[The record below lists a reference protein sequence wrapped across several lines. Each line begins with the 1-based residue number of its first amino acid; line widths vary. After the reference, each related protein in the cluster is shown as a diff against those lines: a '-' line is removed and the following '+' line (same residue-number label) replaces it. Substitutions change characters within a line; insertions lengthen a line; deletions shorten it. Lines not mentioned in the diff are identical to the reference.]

1 MEIANRIAN
10 LSTAIFSEMEELR
23 IEEEKKGTKM
33 INLSIGSPDLPP
45 PPHVVQALVEGVADP
60 SNYGYALTKGMTELR
75 HSISK
80 YYLERFNVVLD
91 PEEEVLSLMGS
102 QDGLA
107 HIYLAFL
114 NQGDW
119 ALIPDPGY
127 PIYSFGVHLA
137 GGQIYFMPLY
147 KENSFL
153 PDLTQIPKEIAL
165 KAKIMMLNYPNNPNA
180 AVANEDFYQEVVEFA
195 KKYNILVCHD
205 IAYAELAFDGYK
217 PISFLSIPGA
227 RDIGVEMYSVSKSFN
242 MAGCRLGC
250 IVGNRNALKALE
262 TIKSNIDYG
271 IFKPVQMAA
280 KAALEGSNEWTQQL
294 ADVYAERRDVLVDG
308 LNSLGWD
315 VDKPKASM
323 FVWAPI
329 PNNYKSS
336 KEFAVDLL
344 KKTGVVVVPGS
355 AFGIQGDRYVRFAL
369 VCSKEKLQKAIAI
382 IGKYYNLKV

>member
-1 MEIANRIAN
+1 MELANRIAN
-10 LSTAIFSEMEELR
+10 LSTAIFSEMEKLR
-23 IEEEKKGTKM
+23 IEEEKKGKKI

-45 PPHVVQALVEGVADP
+45 PPHVMQALVEGVSNPD
-60 SNYGYALTKGMTELR
+60 NYGYALTKGMTELR
-75 HSISK
+75 NSISK

-91 PEEEVLSLMGS
+91 PEQEVLSLMGS

-137 GGQIYFMPLY
+137 GGQIYSMPLY
-147 KENSFL
+147 KENDFL

-180 AVANEDFYQEVVEFA
+180 AIANENFYQKVVEFA
-195 KKYNILVCHD
+195 KEYNILVCHD

-227 RDIGVEMYSVSKSFN
+227 REIGVEMYSVSKSFN

-280 KAALEGSNEWTQQL
+280 KAALEGSNKWTKQL
-294 ADVYAERRDVLVDG
+294 ADTYAERRDVLVDG

-329 PNNYKSS
+329 PNSYKSS

-355 AFGIQGDRYVRFAL
+355 AFGTQGDRYVRFAL
-369 VCSKEKLQKAIAI
+369 VCSKEKLQTAIKK
-382 IGKYYNLKV
+382 IGECYNFKY